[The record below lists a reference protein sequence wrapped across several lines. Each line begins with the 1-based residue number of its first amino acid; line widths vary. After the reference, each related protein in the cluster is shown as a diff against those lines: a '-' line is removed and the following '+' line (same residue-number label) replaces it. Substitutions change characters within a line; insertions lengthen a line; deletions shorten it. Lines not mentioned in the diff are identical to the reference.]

1 MSYSPPA
8 APACSR
14 GPRLGT
20 VAAATALDLLNSD
33 PSSLLSRPLTLG
45 RPRGD
50 KSAAK
55 LARERYEAE
64 LRRAAQ
70 APADLLDFDASPAAA
85 SSAAPATS
93 PWPTTLSSTAAAFA
107 PATCAASSAAAGS
120 AALAWEAAVSEALP
134 RVTLPRR
141 APAGLAAAPMLDLL
155 DLDGPAAQLQAV
167 HLGAGGACMPSLAP
181 ALPPAQ
187 GMASWPQTLPAR
199 DTNGASFSTMAQ
211 PPLLVPAGG
220 HLAAVAN
227 GGVGKQPKE
236 EPFAFVSDL
245 ITKVPAGR

>member
-134 RVTLPRR
+134 R

-227 GGVGKQPKE
+227 GE